1 MKIKKITHIG
11 VGVKDA
17 HQAGKVFQDLLSLP
31 VSHEESLGELQ
42 VAFVPVGETN
52 LELVQSTEPQGV
64 MNKFI
69 EKRGEGIHHIALEVE
84 DIEAALEELKDK
96 GVPLIDPK
104 PRPGAHNSRVAF
116 LHPKG
121 TLGILIELVEP
132 AH

>member
-17 HQAGKVFQDLLSLP
+17 QKAGMVFQELLSLP
-31 VSHEESLGELQ
+31 VSHEEMVGELK

-52 LELVQSTEPQGV
+52 LELVQSTDPGGV

-84 DIEAALEELKDK
+84 DIDSALEELKSK
-96 GVPLIDPK
+96 GVPLIDQQ
-104 PRPGAHNSRVAF
+104 PRPGAHNTRVAF

-121 TLGILIELVEP
+121 TLGILIELVE
-132 AH
+132 AGH